1 MKRYWFLFF
10 GLMAFFLVLFGLAEI
25 LQIPLL
31 VDPTPWLRQAGPSA
45 MVIGVG
51 LLILDVLLP
60 VPSSVVMVLHG
71 ALFGLIWGAL
81 LSLIGCLGAATFGFA
96 LGRRGGAILERLVTQ
111 EEKRRADALLMRWGA
126 MAVLITRPLPLVA
139 EATAI
144 LAGAS
149 PMSWGRMLIAAF
161 LGSLPASVL
170 YAWAG
175 SRSAEITD
183 GLLMFAAVIALAGLF
198 WGISRIVERRL
209 HQKAIGHSATSMPR
223 SKL

>member
-1 MKRYWFLFF
+1 MKRYWLLFS
-10 GLMAFFLVLFGLAEI
+10 GLLAFFLALFGLAEI
-25 LQIPLL
+25 LHIPLL
-31 VDPTPWLRQAGPSA
+31 VDPTPWLRQAGPAA
-45 MVIGVG
+45 MAVGVG

-71 ALFGLIWGAL
+71 ALFGVLWGAL
-81 LSLIGCLGAATFGFA
+81 LSLIGCIGAATLGFA
-96 LGRRGGAILERLVTQ
+96 LGRRGGAILERLVTP
-111 EEKRRADALLMRWGA
+111 EEKRRADALLIRWGA
-126 MAVLITRPLPLVA
+126 MAILLTRPLPLVA

-149 PMSWGRMLIAAF
+149 PMSWGRMLVAAF
-161 LGSLPASVL
+161 LGSLPACVL

-183 GLLMFAAVIALAGLF
+183 GLLMFAAVIAFAGLF
-198 WGISRIVERRL
+198 WAISRIVERRL
-209 HQKAIGHSATSMPR
+209 HRKAVDLSTTSATR